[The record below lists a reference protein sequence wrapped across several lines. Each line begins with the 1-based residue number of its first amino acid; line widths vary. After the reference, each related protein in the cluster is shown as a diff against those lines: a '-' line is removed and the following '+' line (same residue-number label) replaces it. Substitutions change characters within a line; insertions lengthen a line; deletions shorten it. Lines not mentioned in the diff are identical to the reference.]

1 MQITIIGSN
10 TSACSDLLYETALLL
25 GNRLAPLN
33 HYVFNG
39 GMGGVMEAICK
50 GVIESK
56 DRKALT
62 IGILPSLDK
71 TEGNK
76 YLDVV
81 IPSGIGFARNT
92 ILIASA
98 DVVIAFGGGAGT
110 LSEIA
115 FAWQYNKTVY
125 CFEGE
130 DGWAKKVSNTNLDN
144 RKKGLLIGFSNIDD
158 LMRKLESHKL

>member
-1 MQITIIGSN
+1 MQITVIGSN
-10 TSACSDLLYETALLL
+10 KSACSDKLFEAAEML
-25 GNRLAPLN
+25 GKSLAKKN
-33 HYVFNG
+33 HFVFSG
-39 GMGGVMEAICK
+39 GMGGVMEAVCK
-50 GVIESK
+50 GVFETK

-71 TEGNK
+71 SDGNN
-76 YLDVV
+76 YLDVI
-81 IPSGIGFARNT
+81 IPSGIGFSRNT

-98 DVVIAFGGGAGT
+98 DIVIAFGGGAGT

-130 DGWAKKVSNTNLDN
+130 DGWAKNLSNTNLDD
-144 RKKGLLIGFSNIDD
+144 RKQGLLIGFSTIDD
-158 LMRKLESHKL
+158 LINKLDLHS